1 MCGWRI
7 LTTLICI
14 PFPHVR
20 SAMICLYDNSL
31 GLLSPVSSCPAL
43 DAPPP
48 LSAAPAALAALLAP
62 PVASAVSFSTSW
74 ANDRDHQ
81 ATLLVRKWW
90 SWLSSDYKNGSGI
103 VLGIIFS
110 VFFWICSSAR
120 FPWNCSMLELEAAIS
135 TFWRSNLSFSMVFA
149 TSWCSNFSCWMVFCD

>member
-20 SAMICLYDNSL
+20 SALICLYDNSL

-48 LSAAPAALAALLAP
+48 LSAAPAALLAP

-103 VLGIIFS
+103 VLGIMFFCFFLDMLFRPFSLKLQHVGAGSCHFNILAFEPLIFHG
-110 VFFWICSSAR
+110 ICNILVLKL
-120 FPWNCSMLELEAAIS
+120 FMLDGI
-135 TFWRSNLSFSMVFA
+135 
-149 TSWCSNFSCWMVFCD
+149 CD